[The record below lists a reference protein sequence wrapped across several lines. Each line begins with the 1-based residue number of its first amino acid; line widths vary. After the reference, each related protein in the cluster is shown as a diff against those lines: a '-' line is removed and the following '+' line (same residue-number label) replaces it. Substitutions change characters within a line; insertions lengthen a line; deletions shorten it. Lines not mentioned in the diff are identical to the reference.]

1 MRGVGLRP
9 AESNANVLGR
19 VRLAAYDYIVI
30 GAGSAGCAIASR
42 LSEDPSGS
50 VLLLEAGGS
59 DQDERIFVPHRA
71 WELWT
76 TGFDWGYT
84 TVPQPAAL
92 NRSVYWPRGKVLGGS
107 SCLNAMIYVR
117 GAPADYDHWAYLGN
131 VGWDYAGVLPY
142 FKKSEDYY
150 GGASRYHGVGG
161 PLTISRNTSPNP
173 LTDAFIEG
181 AVRAGHPINHDFSGP
196 ELVGVGYTDTTVRDG
211 RRCSAAT
218 AFLAPAHNRR
228 NLTVE
233 TGARS
238 HRLLIENGR
247 CCGVVYER
255 DGKLNTVR
263 ATSEVVVS
271 AGAIGSPQLLLLSGI
286 GPADDLKKLGIAVQA
301 DLPGVGQNLHD
312 HLLTFVIHEA
322 SREIPAPK
330 NNILEAHL
338 FAKSDPRLLVPDH
351 QPLFMCNAPPLP
363 TLEIPANSYAA
374 APGIIRPAARGEL
387 KLAAADPAAPLHI
400 DPRYLSEPA
409 DLNALVHSLEV
420 AIEIMESA
428 SFAKW
433 RKRAVWPQAKTRAER
448 IHWVR
453 QTCETYHHQAGTCK
467 MGIDAMSV
475 VDPQLRVYGIE
486 GLRVA
491 DASIMP
497 TVVSGNTNGPSIMI
511 GEKAADLIRQRKALA
526 LDAA

>member
-1 MRGVGLRP
+1 M
-9 AESNANVLGR
+9 NVLVGR
-19 VRLAAYDYIVI
+19 TRLSAYDYIVI

-42 LSEDPSGS
+42 LSEDDSVG
-50 VLLLEAGGS
+50 VLLLEAGGA

-92 NRSVYWPRGKVLGGS
+92 NRAVYWPRGKVLGGS
-107 SCLNAMIYVR
+107 SCLNGLIYVR

-131 VGWDYAGVLPY
+131 VGWDYESVLPY
-142 FKKSEDYY
+142 FKKSEDYH

-161 PLTISRNTSPNP
+161 PLTVSRNTSPNP
-173 LTDAFIEG
+173 LADAFIEG
-181 AVRAGHPINHDFSGP
+181 AARAGHPINHDFSGP
-196 ELVGVGYTDTTVRDG
+196 DLIGVGYTDTTARNG
-211 RRCSAAT
+211 RRCSAAV

-233 TGARS
+233 TGAHS
-238 HRLLIENGR
+238 HRLVFENGR
-247 CCGVVYER
+247 CVGVVYER
-255 DGKLNTVR
+255 DGKLTTAR
-263 ATSEVVVS
+263 ATGEVVVS
-271 AGAIGSPQLLLLSGI
+271 AGAIGSPQLLMLSGI
-286 GPADDLKKLGIAVQA
+286 GRADDLKKLGIAVQA

-338 FAKSDPRLLVPDH
+338 FAKSDSRLRVPDH

-363 TLEIPANSYAA
+363 TLEIPPNAYAT
-374 APGIIRPAARGEL
+374 APGIIRPVARGEL
-387 KLAAADPAAPLHI
+387 KLTAADPTAPLHI

-409 DLNALVHSLEV
+409 DLDTLVHSLEV

-428 SFAKW
+428 AFAKW
-433 RKRAVWPQAKTRAER
+433 RKRAVWPQAKTRADR
-448 IHWVR
+448 VHWVR

-475 VDPQLRVYGIE
+475 VDPKLRVYGIE

-497 TVVSGNTNGPSIMI
+497 TVVSGNTNAPSIMI
-511 GEKAADLIRQRKALA
+511 GEKAADLIRERGALA
-526 LDAA
+526 RDAA

>member
-1 MRGVGLRP
+1 
-9 AESNANVLGR
+9 
-19 VRLAAYDYIVI
+19 LAAYDYIVV

-42 LSEDPSGS
+42 LSEDPNVN
-50 VLLLEAGGS
+50 VLLLEAGGP
-59 DQDERIFVPHRA
+59 DRDERIFAPHRA

-84 TVPQPAAL
+84 TVPQPGAL

-131 VGWDYAGVLPY
+131 VGWDYESVLPY
-142 FKKSEDYY
+142 FKKSEDYH
-150 GGASRYHGVGG
+150 GGPSRYHGAGG

-173 LTDAFIEG
+173 LTDAFIEA
-181 AVRAGHPINHDFSGP
+181 AVAGGHPINNDFSGQ
-196 ELVGVGYTDTTVRDG
+196 ELAGVGYTDTTVRDG
-211 RRCSAAT
+211 RRCSAAA

-233 TGARS
+233 TGALS
-238 HRLLIENGR
+238 HQLLIQNGYCR
-247 CCGVVYER
+247 GVVYER
-255 DGKLNTVR
+255 DGKLSTAR

-286 GPADDLKKLGIAVQA
+286 GPANDLKKLGIAVQA
-301 DLPGVGQNLHD
+301 DLPGVGKNLHD

-322 SREIPAPK
+322 SREIPAPR

-363 TLEIPANSYAA
+363 TLEIPPNAYAI
-374 APGIIRPAARGEL
+374 APGIIRPASRGEL
-387 KLAAADPAAPLHI
+387 KLIAADAAAPLHI

-409 DLNALVHSLEV
+409 DLNTLVHSLEV
-420 AIEIMESA
+420 TIEVMESA
-428 SFAKW
+428 AFAKW

-448 IHWVR
+448 IQWVR

-467 MGIDAMSV
+467 MGIDAASV

-497 TVVSGNTNGPSIMI
+497 AVVSGNTNGPSIMI
-511 GEKAADLIRQRKALA
+511 GEKAADLIRKRGALA

>member
-1 MRGVGLRP
+1 
-9 AESNANVLGR
+9 
-19 VRLAAYDYIVI
+19 
-30 GAGSAGCAIASR
+30 
-42 LSEDPSGS
+42 
-50 VLLLEAGGS
+50 
-59 DQDERIFVPHRA
+59 
-71 WELWT
+71 
-76 TGFDWGYT
+76 
-84 TVPQPAAL
+84 
-92 NRSVYWPRGKVLGGS
+92 
-107 SCLNAMIYVR
+107 
-117 GAPADYDHWAYLGN
+117 
-131 VGWDYAGVLPY
+131 
-142 FKKSEDYY
+142 
-150 GGASRYHGVGG
+150 
-161 PLTISRNTSPNP
+161 
-173 LTDAFIEG
+173 
-181 AVRAGHPINHDFSGP
+181 
-196 ELVGVGYTDTTVRDG
+196 
-211 RRCSAAT
+211 
-218 AFLAPAHNRR
+218 
-228 NLTVE
+228 
-233 TGARS
+233 
-238 HRLLIENGR
+238 
-247 CCGVVYER
+247 
-255 DGKLNTVR
+255 
-263 ATSEVVVS
+263 VVS

-322 SREIPAPK
+322 SRDIPAPK

-363 TLEIPANSYAA
+363 TLEIPANSYAT

-387 KLAAADPAAPLHI
+387 KLTTADPAAPLHI